1 MALSPEDN
9 PKDKPTFYEDHKE
22 LIIVSR
28 LFVSW
33 RLGAEVQ
40 QWAYENAARFE
51 VNDRHDSAIMAVIDD
66 IMAIKDDPK
75 YTLPSQDNNA
85 HVMDL
90 ARRRGEAN
98 LAFIRD
104 HPELHAERVRR
115 DVAHLYGFGD
125 LDKGPSLLVIKGR
138 SLIGV
143 RYCKEGERLEEDL

>member
-1 MALSPEDN
+1 M
-9 PKDKPTFYEDHKE
+9 
-22 LIIVSR
+22 SR

-33 RLGAEVQ
+33 KLGTEVQ

-51 VNDRHDSAIMAVIDD
+51 VNDRYDSAIMAVIDD
-66 IMAIKDDPK
+66 IMVIKDDPK
-75 YTLPSQDNNA
+75 YTLPSQENNA

-115 DVAHLYGFGD
+115 NVAHLHGFED
-125 LDKGPSLLVIKGR
+125 LAKGPSLLLIIGR